1 MKRRRRSD
9 AAGRTIA
16 PMPITIDSREILEL
30 IRTSIYPT
38 TMARTCATAG
48 MARQPSSLRADANA
62 PACILYYTL
71 CIVHVGTVFQHC
83 CKTRITKHPGST
95 SLTSYLFLRFFFSL
109 LRLLTSFS
117 PSRYIPFILSDLM
130 LLFLH

>member
-48 MARQPSSLRADANA
+48 MAR
-62 PACILYYTL
+62 
-71 CIVHVGTVFQHC
+71 
-83 CKTRITKHPGST
+83 
-95 SLTSYLFLRFFFSL
+95 
-109 LRLLTSFS
+109 
-117 PSRYIPFILSDLM
+117 
-130 LLFLH
+130 